1 MKSVNTNVVTVE
13 DDENVNASCMY
24 HNVSCMY
31 HV

>member
-1 MKSVNTNVVTVE
+1 MVSINTNVVTVA
-13 DDENVNASCMY
+13 DIENASASCMY